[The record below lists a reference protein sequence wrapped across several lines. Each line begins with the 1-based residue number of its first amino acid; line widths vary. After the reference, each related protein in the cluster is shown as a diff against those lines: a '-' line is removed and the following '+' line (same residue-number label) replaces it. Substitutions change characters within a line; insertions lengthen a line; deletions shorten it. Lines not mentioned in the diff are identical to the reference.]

1 MQDKMMNELKS
12 LTTSFM
18 PAIEAEMRDV
28 LGASGG
34 NPSPSYPFY
43 GMIHYHMGW
52 ANEVLLPA
60 EVDRGKRIRPILCLL
75 ACAAA
80 GADWQVAVPAAA
92 AVEILHNFSLVHDDI
107 EDVSPTRRG
116 RPTLWTIWGQAQAI
130 NTGDAMFAM
139 SHLAISRLLQ
149 RGVEPEVVVRALR
162 RFDETCVELTRGQYI
177 DMSFEARDTVSV
189 ADYVEMITGKTAVLV
204 ALCAELG
211 ALIAGADDDRVRCF
225 SEYGLN
231 LGLAFQ
237 VQDDILGIWG
247 DESLTGKSAAT
258 DIVTRKK
265 SLPVLYALA
274 RSQEMRSL
282 YDGDGSDGEFVQRA
296 TKLLNE
302 TGAHGYAA
310 EQAEKYSQQA
320 MASLEAARP
329 AEPAA
334 TALHQLTDMLL
345 QRRH

>member
-225 SEYGLN
+225 SEYGLT
-231 LGLAFQ
+231 LAWRSRCKMTFS
-237 VQDDILGIWG
+237 VSGGMNRSPGNRRRPISSP
-247 DESLTGKSAAT
+247 EKS
-258 DIVTRKK
+258 
-265 SLPVLYALA
+265 PC
-274 RSQEMRSL
+274 RSS
-282 YDGDGSDGEFVQRA
+282 
-296 TKLLNE
+296 
-302 TGAHGYAA
+302 
-310 EQAEKYSQQA
+310 
-320 MASLEAARP
+320 
-329 AEPAA
+329 
-334 TALHQLTDMLL
+334 MLL
-345 QRRH
+345 PRVRRCAACTTETEVMECSSNEPRNC